1 MSEKVAGKNT
11 AWYINSAL
19 VILITIG
26 VGFLPPFG
34 QVTPMGMKVLGVFLG
49 VLYGWCTVSMLW
61 PSVWGIVALGC
72 TGFCTVEESFGMAF
86 GNDIVL
92 LVILSYMLAK
102 YLEDSGL
109 SSYIANWFIS
119 RKIGEGRPWVFTI
132 LIFAAA
138 YVLGAL
144 LSSILCTVI
153 IMWGIFY
160 SVCEK
165 VGIAKKSWY
174 SAIVLFGIVLTCTAV
189 GILFSFKPMAA
200 LVIGLV
206 QKGVGAV
213 VEVNF
218 FKWFLFQLIWSL
230 VLVAAY
236 ILVARFVFHPD
247 VSALKEAG
255 KTFAHLRNQKMDGN
269 QKVAAVV
276 LTIFLLIMFLP
287 GILPATVPG
296 MALLKNIN
304 VLGGISLCLIG
315 LSILKKDDGVPIANV
330 TKLLSEGVNWTLILL
345 LAATMP
351 LGDALESADVGIIAT
366 IVAWLTGIFGG
377 LDSWLIGIAVVVL
390 FGIATQFAHNLILI
404 VVFTPVLAG
413 MAASFGMSP
422 LVMGLLMAATCASA
436 FLTPAAS
443 ANAAIVF
450 GNTEWVATKQAYIL
464 GGIIAV
470 LYWIITIVVGIPLG
484 NFLFG

>member
-1 MSEKVAGKNT
+1 MSETTGKSMT
-11 AWYINSAL
+11 WYINSAL
-19 VILITIG
+19 VILLTIG
-26 VGFLPPFG
+26 IGFLPPFG
-34 QVTPMGMKVLGVFLG
+34 QVTPMGMKVFGVFVG
-49 VLYGWCTVSMLW
+49 VLYGWCTVSMVW
-61 PSVWGIVALGC
+61 PSVWGIVMLGC
-72 TGFCTVEESFGMAF
+72 TGFCTVKESFAMAF
-86 GNDIVL
+86 GSDIVL
-92 LVILSYMLAK
+92 LVVLSYMLAK
-102 YLEDSGL
+102 YLEESGL
-109 SSYIANWFIS
+109 TSYIANWFIS

-144 LSSILCTVI
+144 LSSILCTII
-153 IMWGIFY
+153 IMWGIIY

-165 VGIAKKSWY
+165 VGIPKKSWY
-174 SAIVLFGIVLTCTAV
+174 SAIVLFGVVLTCTAV
-189 GILFSFKPMAA
+189 GILFSFKPVAA
-200 LVIGLV
+200 LIIGLV
-206 QKGVGAV
+206 QKGTGVAI
-213 VEVNF
+213 EVSF
-218 FKWFLFQLIWSL
+218 IKWFLFQLVWSL
-230 VLVAAY
+230 ALVTAY
-236 ILVARFVFHPD
+236 LLVARFVFRPD

-255 KTFAHLRNQKMDGN
+255 KNFAHLRNQKMDGN
-269 QKVAAVV
+269 QKVAAVI
-276 LTIFLLIMFLP
+276 LIIFLLIMFLP
-287 GILPATVPG
+287 GVLPATVPG

-315 LSILKKDDGVPIANV
+315 LSILKKDDGAPIADI
-330 TKLLSEGVNWTLILL
+330 TKLLSTGVNWTLILL

-377 LDSWLIGIAVVVL
+377 LDSWMLGIAVVLL
-390 FGIATQFAHNLILI
+390 FGVATQVAHNLILI

-422 LVMGLLMAATCASA
+422 LVMGLLMAATCGSA

-470 LYWIITIVVGIPLG
+470 LYWIITIVVGMPLG
-484 NFLFG
+484 NFLF